1 VPASVGLQLRDTRLV
16 IFGSTKAGTPVVQ
29 AVPLAALDLPLKVV
43 VWEDGNQTKVSY
55 TDPAE
60 LAGRYHLG
68 DDLAERLAEVPTLVD
83 AVIDR

>member
-1 VPASVGLQLRDTRLV
+1 V

-60 LAGRYHLG
+60 LARRYHLG
-68 DDLAERLAEVPTLVD
+68 DDLAERLAAVPTLVD

>member
-1 VPASVGLQLRDTRLV
+1 V
-16 IFGSTKAGTPVVQ
+16 IFGSTKAGTPVMQ

-60 LAGRYHLG
+60 LARRYQLG
-68 DDLAERLAEVPTLVD
+68 DDLAERPAEVPTLVD

>member
-1 VPASVGLQLRDTRLV
+1 
-16 IFGSTKAGTPVVQ
+16 
-29 AVPLAALDLPLKVV
+29 V